1 MSVLFVVVV
10 HVVTVGITALV
21 CVSPDNTTLPFVAD
35 AVVTTVIDV
44 GMQPVF
50 LAINRN
56 DV

>member
-1 MSVLFVVVV
+1 MSVF
-10 HVVTVGITALV
+10 VVTVGITALV

-35 AVVTTVIDV
+35 AVVTTVMDA

-50 LAINRN
+50 FAINRK